1 MDLDLLFTN
10 IEYKTT
16 TVTIPCHN
24 ASDDS
29 DSSDHVLSID
39 IASSPSA
46 STDYDLTGQILWPV
60 SNLLGHY
67 LASQVGQEQLQNR
80 RVVELG
86 AGCGL
91 PGLVAAQYAEKV
103 VLTDGNEIVLD
114 LLQQNVELCLANN
127 KSCPISPSLFKW
139 GDRKQCH
146 ELLQS
151 MGHVD
156 VVVAADVVQW
166 PAVVE
171 PLLHTIKA
179 LLWNSKAKE
188 PSLMLGIVNRA
199 SSTYNLFFQLAKQ
212 LGFACRQVM
221 PEEYLKDGQVPESGQ
236 EHGGRETEIHRIVL
250 TDRSQPP
257 ILLETQG
264 EDVIVGQG
272 YENTCFLPC

>member
-10 IEYKTT
+10 TEYKTT
-16 TVTIPCHN
+16 TVTIPCH

-29 DSSDHVLSID
+29 CDHVLSID

-67 LASQVGQEQLQNR
+67 LASQVGQEQVQNR

-91 PGLVAAQYAEKV
+91 PGLVASMYAEKV
-103 VLTDGNEIVLD
+103 ILTDGNEIVLD
-114 LLQQNVELCLANN
+114 LLQKNVDLCQANN
-127 KSCPISPSLFKW
+127 NQSCPIFPSLFKW
-139 GDRKQCH
+139 GDRTQCH

-188 PSLMLGIVNRA
+188 PSLLLGIVNRA
-199 SSTYNLFFQLAKQ
+199 SSTYDLFFQLAKQ
-212 LGFACRQVM
+212 LGFSCRQVM
-221 PEEYLKDGQVPESGQ
+221 PEEYLKDGLVPASSQ
-236 EHGGRETEIHRIVL
+236 EHGGRKTEIHQIIL

-257 ILLETQG
+257 ILLEAQG
-264 EDVIVGQG
+264 EDVILGQG

>member
-10 IEYKTT
+10 TEYRTT
-16 TVTIPCHN
+16 TVTIPCH

-29 DSSDHVLSID
+29 SDHDDVLSID

-67 LASQVGQEQLQNR
+67 LASQVGQEQVQNR

-91 PGLVAAQYAEKV
+91 PGLVAARYAEKV
-103 VLTDGNEIVLD
+103 VLTDGNEIVMD
-114 LLQQNVELCLANN
+114 LLRQNVDLCQPNN
-127 KSCPISPSLFKW
+127 LSCPISNSLFKW
-139 GDRKQCH
+139 GDRSQCH

-166 PAVVE
+166 PAVIE

-188 PSLMLGIVNRA
+188 PCLLLGVVNRA
-199 SSTYNLFFQLAKQ
+199 SSTYDLFFQLAKQ
-212 LGFACRQVM
+212 LGFSCRQVM
-221 PEEYLKDGQVPESGQ
+221 PEEYLKDGQVPVSSQ
-236 EHGGRETEIHRIVL
+236 EHGGRKTEIHHIIL

-257 ILLETQG
+257 ILLETEG
-264 EDVIVGQG
+264 EDVILGQG